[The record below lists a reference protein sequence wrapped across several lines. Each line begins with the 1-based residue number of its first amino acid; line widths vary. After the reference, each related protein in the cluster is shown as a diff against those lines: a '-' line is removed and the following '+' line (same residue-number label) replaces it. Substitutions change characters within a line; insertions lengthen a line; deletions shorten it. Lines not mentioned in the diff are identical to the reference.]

1 MKLNSC
7 IERWGLAGVFVAC
20 FLSSTLLPGVSEVVI
35 VSLLAAGLYKVWPLF
50 AVATI
55 GNWLGSVVTYLT
67 GYWSSEWLMSLLGF
81 EQGVPDNVRLWVE
94 DYGCLCGLLV
104 WVPGIGDFLALGL
117 GLAKTSVALTLVAI
131 LIGKAARYAVLLGLT
146 KVVKDAISNFI
157 NVRKSKHKQQEECTT
172 T

>member
-1 MKLNSC
+1 MAIGTEVDVVL
-7 IERWGLAGVFVAC
+7 EVYADFYEHELAI
-20 FLSSTLLPGVSEVVI
+20 PVI
-35 VSLLAAGLYKVWPLF
+35 RGQKTDKEKFAG
-50 AVATI
+50 AEATYTVEALMHD
-55 GNWLGSVVTYLT
+55 GKALGSVVTYLT